1 MLHSGIRARLLW
13 LVAAAIIPFLV
24 LSGIGM
30 GTEWRR
36 EHDAAIRRAL
46 DEARLIAA
54 QVDDHIGN
62 LDNLLLGL
70 SRAVSIAPADA
81 GVTNALLRRAKSEL
95 PDFVSHIMVFS
106 RDGYSIATSFEDE
119 IKPVYVADRLYFRK
133 LIAGEHLSLGEVMR
147 GRVNGWWLVNVA
159 RRIEDATG
167 RLTGVLAI
175 GTRLEHFQD
184 ALRLDNLPAG
194 SVVRVLSEDGIVIA
208 QNVNGPNWI
217 GRDLSKVETVL
228 RHMRAKEITEVVA
241 WTDGVE
247 RITGSATAHRVPW
260 LVSVGLP
267 GNVAWAAIAAS
278 LWWGALTSPWSAWPM
293 MQSSE
298 WKRFCAGVM
307 RNAACSRPQ
316 SSFRSRRRPD

>member
-1 MLHSGIRARLLW
+1 
-13 LVAAAIIPFLV
+13 
-24 LSGIGM
+24 
-30 GTEWRR
+30 
-36 EHDAAIRRAL
+36 
-46 DEARLIAA
+46 
-54 QVDDHIGN
+54 
-62 LDNLLLGL
+62 
-70 SRAVSIAPADA
+70 
-81 GVTNALLRRAKSEL
+81 
-95 PDFVSHIMVFS
+95 
-106 RDGYSIATSFEDE
+106 
-119 IKPVYVADRLYFRK
+119 LYFRK

-293 MQSSE
+293 MQSLE